1 MLNKWFFKQVDNS
14 ALIAFRIIFGLL
26 ITIEAVGA
34 IFTGWIRRALIE
46 PEFTFNF
53 IGFEFLQPLPGNG
66 MLFYYGLMGLF
77 GIFVML
83 GFKYRFSIFCY
94 TIMWASVYLMQKS
107 SYNNHYYLLMLLCG
121 IMFFLPAHRYL
132 SIDAWKKPE
141 FRKIAMPQ
149 WVWLFIVLQLWIVYT
164 YASVAKLYP
173 DWLDGT
179 LPAMLMRG
187 KADYWLVGEILQ
199 QDWVRYVITYF
210 GLIFDL
216 LIIPALLWKR
226 TRMPAFILAIF
237 FHLFNSFIFHIGIF
251 PYLSLAF
258 CLFFFPSEKINK
270 YILRNKKPHYDKG
283 EIIVPSYKKPLIVVL
298 ALWFAIQIGLP
309 LRHWFFKDNVLWTE
323 EGHRLS
329 WRMMLRSRSGKT
341 TFKVVEKGTTD
352 TIHVNKARYLTRKQ
366 MRSVTSKPD
375 MMWQFAQHL
384 KEDYAEKGKE
394 VQVFVKS
401 KISINGR
408 PYEQFIDPKVDLAAE
423 EWHHFKH
430 HDWILPSK
438 LD

>member
-1 MLNKWFFKQVDNS
+1 
-14 ALIAFRIIFGLL
+14 
-26 ITIEAVGA
+26 
-34 IFTGWIRRALIE
+34 
-46 PEFTFNF
+46 
-53 IGFEFLQPLPGNG
+53 
-66 MLFYYGLMGLF
+66 
-77 GIFVML
+77 
-83 GFKYRFSIFCY
+83 
-94 TIMWASVYLMQKS
+94 
-107 SYNNHYYLLMLLCG
+107 
-121 IMFFLPAHRYL
+121 
-132 SIDAWKKPE
+132 
-141 FRKIAMPQ
+141 
-149 WVWLFIVLQLWIVYT
+149 
-164 YASVAKLYP
+164 
-173 DWLDGT
+173 
-179 LPAMLMRG
+179 
-187 KADYWLVGEILQ
+187 
-199 QDWVRYVITYF
+199 
-210 GLIFDL
+210 
-216 LIIPALLWKR
+216 
-226 TRMPAFILAIF
+226 MPAFILAIF

-270 YILRNKKPHYDKG
+270 YILRNKKPYYDKE
-283 EIIVPSYKKPLIVVL
+283 EIVVPSYKKPLIVVL
-298 ALWFAIQIGLP
+298 TLWFVIQIGLP

-384 KEDYAEKGKE
+384 KEDYAEKGKD

-408 PYEQFIDPKVDLAAE
+408 PYEPFIDPKVDLAAE
-423 EWHHFKH
+423 KWHHFKH

>member
-1 MLNKWFFKQVDNS
+1 MLNKLLFKQVDNS

-26 ITIEAVGA
+26 ITLEAVGA
-34 IFTGWIRRALIE
+34 IFTGWIRRTLIE
-46 PEFTFNF
+46 PDFTFNF

-66 MLFYYGLMGLF
+66 MLYYYGILGLF

-94 TIMWASVYLMQKS
+94 TIMWAGVYLMQKS

-132 SIDAWKKPE
+132 SLDTWKKPD
-141 FRKIAMPQ
+141 FRKISMPQ
-149 WVWLFIVLQLWIVYT
+149 WVWVLIVLQLWIVYT
-164 YASVAKLYP
+164 NAAVAKLYP

-179 LPAMLMRG
+179 LPALLMRG
-187 KADYWLVGEILQ
+187 KADYWLVGEFLQ
-199 QDWVRYVITYF
+199 KGFVRYAITYF
-210 GLIFDL
+210 GILFDL

-226 TRMPAFILAIF
+226 TRLPAFILAIF

-270 YILRNKKPHYDKG
+270 YILRNKKPYYSKG
-283 EIIVPSYKKPLIVVL
+283 ELIIPSYKKPLITVL
-298 ALWFAIQIGLP
+298 SIWFVIQIALP
-309 LRHWFFKDNVLWTE
+309 LRHWFFQDNVLWTE
-323 EGHRLS
+323 EAHRLS

-341 TFKVVEKGTTD
+341 TFKVVEKGKKD
-352 TIHVNKARYLTRKQ
+352 TIYVNKARYLSPKQ
-366 MRSVTSKPD
+366 MRSVSSKPD
-375 MMWQFAQHL
+375 MMWQFAQRL
-384 KEDYAEKGKE
+384 KEDYAEKGKDI
-394 VQVFVKS
+394 QVFVKS
-401 KISINGR
+401 DISINGR
-408 PYEQFIDPKVDLAAE
+408 PYEKFIDPKVDLASE
-423 EWHHFKH
+423 KWQHFKH